1 MIWGDGMPIL
11 NMKSA
16 TITGKGQ
23 IAIPQTI
30 RDKAGIKKG
39 DELIIFESNGKI
51 LIEKV
56 QKVSE
61 KIKDD
66 FKDLVKFSEQSLE
79 DVWGNKADDV
89 WNSYL
94 SKKMI
99 GPRH

>member
-1 MIWGDGMPIL
+1 MIT
-11 NMKSA
+11 K
-16 TITGKGQ
+16 TIKVSGKGQ

-30 RDKAGIKKG
+30 RD
-39 DELIIFESNGKI
+39 KI